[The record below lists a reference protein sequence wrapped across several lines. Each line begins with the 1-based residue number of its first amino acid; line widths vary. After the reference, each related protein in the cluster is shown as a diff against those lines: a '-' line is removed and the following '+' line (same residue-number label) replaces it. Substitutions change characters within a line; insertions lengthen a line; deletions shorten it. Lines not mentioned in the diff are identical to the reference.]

1 MRLTKYFS
9 GVQGIDRKIN
19 AWVREKPKQRNIL
32 QIVSHHEGVLVVYE
46 KASRQDA
53 WESVKRG
60 FAKKS
65 KRQSDLI

>member
-9 GVQGIDRKIN
+9 GAQDAQRKIN
-19 AWVREKPKQRNIL
+19 AWVREKPKERNIL
-32 QIVSHHEGVLVVYE
+32 QIVSHHDGVLVLYE

-53 WESVKRG
+53 WESVKRS
-60 FAKKS
+60 FAKKP